1 MQVLVLQEVVER
13 QIEFEKVGELEGK
26 QCLIPA
32 GKLRKLVVGETQSAL
47 LRLIEVLDAHH
58 RHGRT
63 SELPGSGQPPMAG
76 DDLASLVH
84 EKRADKV
91 EGSDGLS
98 DLRDLPL
105 GMAPGIPVIAGKA
118 GRRDVLDGERDLAG
132 VLGRVAS
139 SLIERLT
146 TGGVRAASWS
156 MGSSRMVVMAAL
168 PGSVEPDE
176 VGARLR
182 ALAAWPPEVGR

>member
-1 MQVLVLQEVVER
+1 M
-13 QIEFEKVGELEGK
+13 
-26 QCLIPA
+26 
-32 GKLRKLVVGETQSAL
+32 
-47 LRLIEVLDAHH
+47 RLIEVLDAHH
-58 RHGRT
+58 RHGRK

-91 EGSDGLS
+91 ERPDGLS

-146 TGGVRAASWS
+146 TGVVLCRREGGVLVNGFFAYGRHGGSPRLCRA
-156 MGSSRMVVMAAL
+156 R
-168 PGSVEPDE
+168 
-176 VGARLR
+176 
-182 ALAAWPPEVGR
+182 